1 MGEVSPR
8 SDHEDDGRQVGNYW
22 SSRWIPH
29 RRAGPTLDALTTMAN
44 VLHVYRP
51 GVAVQVSGQA
61 ELLYGVS
68 ANLAR
73 RRPPE

>member
-8 SDHEDDGRQVGNYW
+8 SDHEHDGRRVDNHW
-22 SSRWIPH
+22 SSGWIPH
-29 RRAGPTLDALTTMAN
+29 RRAGPTLDALTTMRTSCMS
-44 VLHVYRP
+44 YRQ
-51 GVAVQVSGQA
+51 GVAVQVSGEA

-73 RRPPE
+73 RR